1 MEKKATVYS
10 LWIMI
15 LLLLGACS
23 SSPRVPVSKTKEEV
37 EAPAQ
42 VATNQSSNQ
51 TGTPAQQA
59 VDTQAQALAI
69 LDKACVS
76 CHSATNVQGN
86 FGSLDNV
93 EAMIASG
100 RYLVPGS
107 PEKSLI
113 YTKLAPVGNMP
124 PSGAMK
130 PEDVATI
137 KSWISGL
144 KAVQVVPLKDTQVL
158 DSIQKDLQLNVPVA
172 DQNQIRYFSFHVANN
187 VGTNEAALESMRKAF
202 VKVVNSLSTSP
213 VLVKPVAVDAKKLIY
228 RLRLDEMGIPVA
240 VFDSV
245 MSDFYPFSQ
254 QFVNTVSDSTA
265 LQAAQ
270 NDLTMRTQT
279 GTTNYLLRAD
289 WFIATATLPVPYE
302 RLLQLGTTQ
311 AELDADLGVDILA
324 NLNANRAIR
333 AGFKNS
339 GVSSQNRMI
348 ERHSQRNGLSYWIS
362 YDFAR
367 LDAIENIFS
376 NPLGPAPISQTK
388 AFQHD
393 GGEIIFQLA
402 NGMLGYRLVNAA
414 GDILDKGP
422 TSIVKQNDAPSQFLS
437 AIVNGVSC
445 MNCHNAGLLYKKD
458 EIRAFALANI
468 GAFSQEEAQRI
479 LTLYP
484 EEKTFKDTMDKDNAF
499 YFNAMTQLG
508 IDPKKPDPVNQAF
521 RFFNRSL
528 SKNDVK
534 EELGISEATLDSLLA
549 NEPYRTQ
556 WSALRTQGFIS
567 RQEFSLLGSTALEQ
581 SRIEVN
587 VAIPVV
593 GEFLATPDCMFAS
606 QVQMDN
612 CVIANANQPA
622 PAPGTAPAPAPATGM
637 GNGNARNRN

>member
-1 MEKKATVYS
+1 MKIKHTVYS

-15 LLLLGACS
+15 LLLVGACS
-23 SSPRVPVSKTKEEV
+23 SSPSIPVLSKPSDADKAINLP
-37 EAPAQ
+37 APG
-42 VATNQSSNQ
+42 VNNQSNDQ
-51 TGTPAQQA
+51 TGTPVQNADLQA
-59 VDTQAQALAI
+59 AALAI

-76 CHSATNVQGN
+76 CHSATNIQGN

-100 RYLVPGS
+100 RYLVAGS
-107 PEKSLI
+107 PERSLI

-124 PSGAMK
+124 PSGTLK
-130 PEDVATI
+130 PEEVATI
-137 KSWISGL
+137 KNWISGL

-158 DSIQKDLQLNVPVA
+158 DIIQKDLQLNVPVA

-187 VGTNEAALESMRKAF
+187 VGQNEAAIDSMRKAF
-202 VKVVNSLSTSP
+202 VKVINSLSTSP

-228 RLRLDEMGIPVA
+228 RVRLDEMGIPVQ

-254 QFVNTVSDSTA
+254 QFVNTVSDA
-265 LQAAQ
+265 AIIQAAQ
-270 NDLTMRTQT
+270 NDQAMRSQT
-279 GTTNYLLRAD
+279 GTANYLVRAD

-302 RLLQLGTTQ
+302 RLLQLGSTQ
-311 AELDADLGVDILA
+311 AELDAQLGVDIVA
-324 NLNANRAIR
+324 NLNANRVIR

-367 LDAIENIFS
+367 LDDIENIFS
-376 NPLGPAPISQTK
+376 NPLGPVGISQTK

-402 NGMLGYRLVNAA
+402 NGMLGYRLVNNA
-414 GDILDKGP
+414 GVILDKGP

-445 MNCHNAGLLYKKD
+445 MNCHGAGLLYKKD
-458 EIRAFALANI
+458 EIRAFAQANI
-468 GAFSQEEAQRI
+468 TSFSQEEAQRI
-479 LTLYP
+479 LNLYP
-484 EEKTFKDTMDKDNAF
+484 EEKTFKDAMDRDNAF
-499 YFNAMTQLG
+499 HFNALTQLG

-534 EELGISEATLDSLLA
+534 EELGISDATLDGLLV

-567 RQEFSLLGSTALEQ
+567 RQEFSILAAQAVEQ

-587 VAIPVV
+587 LALPVA
-593 GEFLATPDCMFAS
+593 GEFLATPECMFAS

-612 CVIANANQPA
+612 CVLVNAGQLNA
-622 PAPGTAPAPAPATGM
+622 VAATPATPAASG
-637 GNGNARNRN
+637 RNRN